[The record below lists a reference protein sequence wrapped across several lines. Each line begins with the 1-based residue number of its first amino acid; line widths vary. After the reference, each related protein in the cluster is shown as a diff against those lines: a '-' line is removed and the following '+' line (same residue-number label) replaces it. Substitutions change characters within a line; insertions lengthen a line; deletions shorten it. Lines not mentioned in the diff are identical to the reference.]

1 MPGLNAQPVS
11 GSLSTHDQSTE
22 DRRVAAV
29 RKKKKKSAG
38 VLITDQPALRGEP
51 ANWGGAADVVQGL
64 ARMVGGFSSASVAP
78 VLEVDRASD

>member
-11 GSLSTHDQSTE
+11 GSLRTHDQSTE

-29 RKKKKKSAG
+29 RKKKKKRAG

-51 ANWGGAADVVQGL
+51 ANWGGGGGGCRA
-64 ARMVGGFSSASVAP
+64 GFSSNGGGVQLGISGAGVGG
-78 VLEVDRASD
+78 